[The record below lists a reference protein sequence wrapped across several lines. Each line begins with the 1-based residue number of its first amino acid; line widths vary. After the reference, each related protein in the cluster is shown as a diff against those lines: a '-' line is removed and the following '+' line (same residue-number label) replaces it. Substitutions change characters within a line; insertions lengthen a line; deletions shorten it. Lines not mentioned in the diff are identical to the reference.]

1 MLFTF
6 HISDASKSDLGCT
19 PELGQT
25 VSHSIRAVG
34 CHRPAE
40 LLRCFLLGRECQSSR
55 PICVLQVETPT
66 AQGCVCMCMCACACV
81 HHFSSSTMFV

>member
-1 MLFTF
+1 MFMF
-6 HISDASKSDLGCT
+6 HISDASKSDLGRT
-19 PELGQT
+19 PELGQI

-55 PICVLQVETPT
+55 SICVLQVEIPLLK
-66 AQGCVCMCMCACACV
+66 VVCACACV